1 MAKIDDIRC
10 FAEDIAQWRVEGLTW
25 AQIASKLGEEDIA
38 VGTDEIR
45 SYWPRLSEGRSPAE
59 YLLYWRGAQRDAEL
73 RESRKRADAAEV
85 EIEALRQQVQDWE
98 RQMQSMLV
106 QDQQNKTLRAECSRL
121 REEARRRDSAT
132 AAEIEQLRRHISEI
146 TERATVWQK
155 EAIEANS
162 RAQEAFANVQSLHE
176 QLADLQRQLVEA
188 EARIAKVTS
197 ETEVYGDIRYFMGQS
212 EVQAQLD
219 EANKTL
225 SGWVRFAES
234 LSQEHLAGNK
244 GEIARLL
251 DGVVSWSTSR
261 GKA

>member
-10 FAEDIAQWRVEGLTW
+10 FAEEIAQWRVDGLTW
-25 AQIASKLGEEDIA
+25 AQIAVKLGDEDIA
-38 VGTDEIR
+38 VSTDEIR

-59 YLLYWRGAQRDAEL
+59 YLFYWRGSQRDAEL
-73 RESRKRADAAEV
+73 RVCKMRADTAEV

-106 QDQQNKTLRAECSRL
+106 QDQQNETLRAAYSRL
-121 REEARRRDSAT
+121 QEEARHRNCAT
-132 AAEIEQLRRHISEI
+132 TAEIEQLRRHISEI
-146 TERATVWQK
+146 TERAAVWQK

-162 RAQEAFANVQSLHE
+162 RAQEARANVQSLHE
-176 QLADLQRQLVEA
+176 QLTDLQRQLVEA

-197 ETEVYGDIRYFMGQS
+197 DTEVYGNIRYFMGQS

-219 EANKTL
+219 EANKAL

-234 LSQEHLAGNK
+234 LSQAHQAGNK

-251 DGVVSWSTSR
+251 DGVVSWSMSR